1 MSGKQQQ
8 GPLAWS
14 RRRMLAAAGGTAAW
28 LATPGLH
35 AQQAAF
41 PSRPIKLIV
50 GYPAGGFTD
59 IVMRVAAVEAE
70 KKLGQ
75 SVVVENRPGAAGVT
89 SFLAIKGAAP
99 DGYTIGAVNT
109 AVWRQPVL
117 EDVSYDPI
125 KDFTYIVNMV
135 DNVFAVVV
143 LADSPFKTWADL
155 LSWGRANQGKVSY
168 ATPPGLGQSAH
179 LFMEE
184 VAAKE
189 KVNWQAVP
197 FKGSAESVT
206 ALLGGHVTFGV
217 DTVIGTSAMVRA
229 GKARY
234 LAVASEHRMKSHP
247 QVPTMRDLGY
257 DISIDSPTGLGGPAG
272 MPPEVVKTIH
282 DAFKF
287 ALEQP
292 AVMAALDKADQRPR
306 YMPTDEYRKW
316 VAQSNVEQ
324 RELLTRYGFAKKR

>member
-1 MSGKQQQ
+1 MPGHQA
-8 GPLAWS
+8 PRAAAWT
-14 RRRMLAAAGGTAAW
+14 RRRLLTAATGSAALLAAPWARG
-28 LATPGLH
+28 
-35 AQQAAF
+35 QQAAY

-59 IVMRVAAVEAE
+59 IVMRVSAVEAE
-70 KKLGQ
+70 KRLGQ
-75 SVVVENRPGAAGVT
+75 SIVVENRPGAAGVT
-89 SFLAIKGAAP
+89 SFLAIKNAAP

-109 AVWRQPVL
+109 ALWRQPVL
-117 EDVSYDPI
+117 EDVSYEPL

-155 LSWGRANQGKVSY
+155 LAWGRANQAKTSY

-184 VAAKE
+184 VAARE
-189 KVNWQAVP
+189 KVTWQPVP
-197 FKGSAESVT
+197 FRGSAESVT

-217 DTVIGTSAMVRA
+217 DTVIGTGAMVRG
-229 GKARY
+229 GKVRY
-234 LAVASEHRMKSHP
+234 LAVASDQRMKSYP
-247 QVPTMRDLGY
+247 QVPTMKDLGY
-257 DISIDSPTGLGGPAG
+257 DLSIDSPTGLAGPAG
-272 MPPEVVKTIH
+272 MQPEVVKAIH
-282 DAFKF
+282 DAFKY

-292 AVMAALDKADQRPR
+292 AVLAALDKADQRPR

-316 VAQSNVEQ
+316 VAQSAVDQ
-324 RELLTRYGFAKKR
+324 RDLLTRFGFAKKR

>member
-1 MSGKQQQ
+1 MRDASNGC
-8 GPLAWS
+8 WS
-14 RRRMLAAAGGTAAW
+14 RRLFLAACGGVTCGMAVPAAQ
-28 LATPGLH
+28 
-35 AQQAAF
+35 AQQGF
-41 PSRPIKLIV
+41 PNRPIKLIV

-75 SVVVENRPGAAGVT
+75 SIVVENRPGASGVT
-89 SFLAIKGAAP
+89 SFLVIKNAPP

-135 DNVFAVVV
+135 DNIFAVTV
-143 LADSPFKTWADL
+143 LADSPFKTWGDL
-155 LSWGRANQGKVSY
+155 LAWGRANQDKVSY
-168 ATPPGLGQSAH
+168 AVPPGLGQSAH
-179 LFMEE
+179 LFIEE
-184 VAAKE
+184 VAARE
-189 KVNWQAVP
+189 KVKWQPVP
-197 FKGSAESVT
+197 YKGSAESVT
-206 ALLGGHVTFGV
+206 ALLGGHVTFSV
-217 DTVIGTSAMVRA
+217 DTVIGTGGIVRG

-234 LAVASEHRMKSHP
+234 LAVASDKRLKSYPH
-247 QVPTMRDLGY
+247 VPTMQDLGY
-257 DISIDSPTGLGGPAG
+257 AISIDSPTGLGGPAG
-272 MPPEVVKTIH
+272 MPPDVVKAIH

-292 AVMAALDKADQRPR
+292 AVIAALDKADQMTR
-306 YMPTDEYRKW
+306 YMSTDDYRKW
-316 VAQSNVEQ
+316 VARSNFEQ